1 MLAFYLLLT
10 TEVKCLRI
18 CKRGTMNELP
28 VIGSLR
34 LRTDFWD
41 RHVAD
46 IVIRYKGTYG
56 ERFIWTSK
64 NAILVRDYGF
74 FAAVLSY
81 MVKDNVVTLE
91 VKVFAGINT
100 EYVIKNTEN
109 FSPYVRSIV
118 KSSSCNGLKVLQNYP
133 EISTK

>member
-46 IVIRYKGTYG
+46 IVTRYKGSYG
-56 ERFIWTSK
+56 ERFVWTSK
-64 NAILVRDYGF
+64 KCDFGKRLCF

-81 MVKDNVVTLE
+81 MVKDNVATLE

-109 FSPYVRSIV
+109 FSP
-118 KSSSCNGLKVLQNYP
+118 
-133 EISTK
+133 

>member
-1 MLAFYLLLT
+1 
-10 TEVKCLRI
+10 
-18 CKRGTMNELP
+18 MNELP

-46 IVIRYKGTYG
+46 IVTRYKGTYG
-56 ERFIWTSK
+56 ERFVWTSK

-109 FSPYVRSIV
+109 FSPYIRSIV

-133 EISTK
+133 EIATK

>member
-1 MLAFYLLLT
+1 
-10 TEVKCLRI
+10 
-18 CKRGTMNELP
+18 MNELP

-46 IVIRYKGTYG
+46 IVTRYKGTYG
-56 ERFIWTSK
+56 ERFGRPK

-100 EYVIKNTEN
+100 EYVIESTEN
-109 FSPYVRSIV
+109 FSPYLRSIV

-133 EISTK
+133 EIATK

>member
-1 MLAFYLLLT
+1 MA
-10 TEVKCLRI
+10 
-18 CKRGTMNELP
+18 
-28 VIGSLR
+28 
-34 LRTDFWD
+34 
-41 RHVAD
+41 
-46 IVIRYKGTYG
+46 KGLFG
-56 ERFIWTSK
+56 RPK

-81 MVKDNVVTLE
+81 MVKDNVATLE

-109 FSPYVRSIV
+109 FSPYVRSTV

-133 EISTK
+133 EIATK

>member
-1 MLAFYLLLT
+1 MA
-10 TEVKCLRI
+10 
-18 CKRGTMNELP
+18 
-28 VIGSLR
+28 
-34 LRTDFWD
+34 
-41 RHVAD
+41 
-46 IVIRYKGTYG
+46 KGLFG
-56 ERFIWTSK
+56 RPK

-100 EYVIKNTEN
+100 EYVIKIQKT
-109 FSPYVRSIV
+109 SPYVRSIV

-133 EISTK
+133 EIATK

>member
-1 MLAFYLLLT
+1 
-10 TEVKCLRI
+10 
-18 CKRGTMNELP
+18 MNELP

-41 RHVAD
+41 RHVAPA
-46 IVIRYKGTYG
+46 IKERMAKGLFG
-56 ERFIWTSK
+56 RPK

-81 MVKDNVVTLE
+81 VVKDNAVTLE

-133 EISTK
+133 EIATK